1 MVVIATIPHHD
12 KSKLTNFLEV
22 SEKANG
28 FIPKL
33 VGFSGMRILVL
44 VRHDTKFATSGRARQ
59 AGDFSTPHLGPLP
72 LGEGATQAVA
82 GPEGDFRGGVSWP
95 E

>member
-33 VGFSGMRILVL
+33 VGFSGLRILVL
-44 VRHDTKFATSGRARQ
+44 VPHGLVKFYTIGRESERLLPRARS
-59 AGDFSTPHLGPLP
+59 FL
-72 LGEGATQAVA
+72 
-82 GPEGDFRGGVSWP
+82 
-95 E
+95 